1 LKTFIGAG
9 VLAILAFVI
18 RFGVFLPVGVDI
30 SIHDTYWVVP
40 LRVVSFW
47 ILLGTAAVWL
57 LIAAYKFSHHGS

>member
-9 VLAILAFVI
+9 ALAILAFVI
-18 RFGVFLPVGVDI
+18 RFGVFVPVGVDI

-57 LIAAYKFSHHGS
+57 LIAAYKLSHHGS

>member
-57 LIAAYKFSHHGS
+57 LIAAYKFSHYGS